1 LDFRKGSF
9 MKANR
14 HLLVRSGVF
23 AILLAGVWNVGCGA
37 QSPDVPDDDD
47 ENNTGGTGMGGTP
60 AQGGVSGA
68 FPSGG
73 TSGAFPSGG
82 TAGTPPA
89 GGTAGTFP
97 TGGTAGTFPTGG
109 TAGTPAGGSAG
120 TGTCGPTTATA
131 GEALISDLEDG
142 TNAIEGPRVGY
153 WYTYNDGTTCAQMP
167 APDPS
172 GATPFPPTAAAGN
185 GMYAAK
191 TSGAAC
197 GTWGAGM
204 GFDLANCNSMSTPYD
219 AGVFNGISF
228 WYKSTTALRVIV
240 GTTGIIPTTR
250 GGTCVPGGMGMECD
264 NGHGLDLDP
273 APAGMTISVPFTMLS
288 QSFGQMIA
296 FNKAQI
302 VNIQWQVAQALP
314 FDFTIDDVSF
324 TP

>member
-1 LDFRKGSF
+1 

-23 AILLAGVWNVGCGA
+23 AILFAGVWNVGCGA

-47 ENNTGGTGMGGTP
+47 ENGGTGMGGTP
-60 AQGGVSGA
+60 AQGG
-68 FPSGG
+68 
-73 TSGAFPSGG
+73 TSGAFPVGGTAGTPPAGG

-97 TGGTAGTFPTGG
+97 TGGSAGTFPTGG
-109 TAGTPAGGSAG
+109 SAGTPAGGTAG
-120 TGTCGPTTATA
+120 TSPCGPTTAMA
-131 GEALISDLEDG
+131 GEAMIDDLEDG
-142 TNAIEGPRVGY
+142 ENAIIAPRTGY

-185 GMYAAK
+185 GMFAAK

-204 GFDLANCNSMSTPYD
+204 GFDLANCNSKSGAYD
-219 AGVFNGISF
+219 ASVFNGISF
-228 WYKSTTALRVIV
+228 WYKSTTPIRVIIA
-240 GTTGIIPTTR
+240 TMGIIPTTR
-250 GGTCVPGGMGMECD
+250 GGTCTPGGMGAECD
-264 NGHGLDLDP
+264 NGHGMDLP
-273 APAGMTISVPFTMLS
+273 MNAAGGVISVPFTMLS

-314 FDFTIDDVSF
+314 FDFTIDDVTF

>member
-1 LDFRKGSF
+1 

-47 ENNTGGTGMGGTP
+47 ENTSGMGGTP
-60 AQGGVSGA
+60 A
-68 FPSGG
+68 SGG
-73 TSGAFPSGG
+73 FSGTPANGGFSGTPASGG
-82 TAGTPPA
+82 FSGTPPAGGSAGTPPA
-89 GGTAGTFP
+89 GGSAGTFP
-97 TGGTAGTFPTGG
+97 TGGSAGAPSGG
-109 TAGTPAGGSAG
+109 TAG

-131 GEALISDLEDG
+131 GEALISNLETG

-185 GMYAAK
+185 GMFAAK

-204 GFDLANCNSMSTPYD
+204 GFDLANCNSKSGPYN
-219 AGVFNGISF
+219 ASVFNGISF

-264 NGHGLDLDP
+264 NGHGMDLMP
-273 APAGMTISVPFTMLS
+273 NPTGAVIMVPFTGLS
-288 QSFGQMIA
+288 QSFGQMKA
-296 FNKAQI
+296 FDKTQI
-302 VNIQWQVAQALP
+302 VNIQWQVAQALA
-314 FDFTIDDVSF
+314 FDFTIDDVMF